1 MTYTIPINPPSTFKR
16 EILGV
21 TYDEF
26 DALALSAAPGAGGL
40 VHVPYLEG
48 ERTPNLPG
56 ATGELTG
63 MTLANLTP
71 ANFARAAV
79 EGLLCLMGT
88 CLDAVRAQGVR
99 IEEVTLVGG
108 GAKWIIIFRF
118 SSY

>member
-1 MTYTIPINPPSTFKR
+1 MMIVDLYSKYFFIKSTCFIVLDAAR
-16 EILGV
+16 WVLGV

-79 EGLLCLMGT
+79 EGLLCLMGA
-88 CLDAVRAQGVR
+88 CLDAVRAQDVR
-99 IEEVTLVGG
+99 DRKAHV
-108 GAKWIIIFRF
+108 
-118 SSY
+118 